1 MSKKICKSFENILQ
15 NTTVDNKNIHC
26 PKISIIVPAY
36 NSEKF
41 IDNCIQ
47 SLVEQTVEDIEI
59 IIIDDGS
66 FDNTPNLLKRW
77 QNKDKRIKIITQ
89 TNQKQGSARN
99 RGIEIAQGEYIGFID
114 SDDWVETDYFE
125 CLYLTAKHYNCDI
138 VTTNILK
145 HNKKYTKYNI
155 FKNKYN
161 VAETIFD
168 KVKLC
173 EDKSHRFFYVL
184 NKLYKTSFIKT
195 NNILFNEGCYFED
208 VMFSA
213 KAIYYANKI
222 VYCPE
227 TEYHYI
233 ENPQSTINSKDN
245 QEIKKED
252 HIKAYLELHHFAKD
266 NSIKLPERL
275 NYTEVSWKGMIKI
288 YQGTFKRKVS
298 FMGILPIWIEK
309 I

>member
-59 IIIDDGS
+59 IIVDDGS
-66 FDNTPNLLKRW
+66 VDNTPNLLKRW

-125 CLYLTAKHYNCDI
+125 CLYL
-138 VTTNILK
+138 L
-145 HNKKYTKYNI
+145 
-155 FKNKYN
+155 
-161 VAETIFD
+161 
-168 KVKLC
+168 
-173 EDKSHRFFYVL
+173 
-184 NKLYKTSFIKT
+184 
-195 NNILFNEGCYFED
+195 
-208 VMFSA
+208 
-213 KAIYYANKI
+213 
-222 VYCPE
+222 
-227 TEYHYI
+227 
-233 ENPQSTINSKDN
+233 
-245 QEIKKED
+245 
-252 HIKAYLELHHFAKD
+252 
-266 NSIKLPERL
+266 
-275 NYTEVSWKGMIKI
+275 
-288 YQGTFKRKVS
+288 
-298 FMGILPIWIEK
+298 
-309 I
+309 